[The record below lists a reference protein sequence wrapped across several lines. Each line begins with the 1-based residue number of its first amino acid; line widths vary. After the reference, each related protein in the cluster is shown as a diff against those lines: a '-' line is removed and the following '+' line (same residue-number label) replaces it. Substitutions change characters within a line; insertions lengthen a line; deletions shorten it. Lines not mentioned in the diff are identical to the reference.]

1 MRTFNIQIFGG
12 EKFSLVVLFLLPV
25 VVDQVF
31 RWFLHIFYFTLFADS
46 VNEVVMDFFI
56 VKSTEQRREYTRLS
70 HGKCTTSFSLHRCF
84 A

>member
-25 VVDQVF
+25 VVDQFF

-56 VKSTEQRREYTRLS
+56 VKSTE
-70 HGKCTTSFSLHRCF
+70 
-84 A
+84 